1 MLGRFVGRLVVCG
14 FRGPWIGSAKNLF
27 VDESGLE
34 GLVGLTGLTTL
45 GIFTTGIVLEEVP
58 GLVAIFLILDNDPEI
73 EDQRETTVSSNF
85 LLQLR
90 PFKMGTSLKEK
101 NLLPEGANP
110 FLYE

>member
-45 GIFTTGIVLEEVP
+45 GIFTTVIVFEEGP
-58 GLVAIFLILDNDPEI
+58 GLVAIFLMLDKDPEI
-73 EDQRETTVSSNF
+73 EYIRVKLGIFGQTAKFRQRPCLFLISNI
-85 LLQLR
+85 
-90 PFKMGTSLKEK
+90 GIK
-101 NLLPEGANP
+101 N
-110 FLYE
+110 